1 MQFSAG
7 RHPRAPG
14 RGLEEGAKQRLASQG
29 AAEWQNDA
37 RALSVSW
44 QVMLEKGF
52 YQKYG
57 QPRAHIEAG
66 FLDCLHKTFAA
77 CLLTFTVPYVAV
89 KHYSARKREAGA
101 L

>member
-7 RHPRAPG
+7 RHPWAPG
-14 RGLEEGAKQRLASQG
+14 RGLEEGAKQRLTSQG
-29 AAEWQNDA
+29 AAEWQNGA

-44 QVMLEKGF
+44 RF